1 MQIDCIM
8 KKYLEIYNQNK
19 GKSSYIE
26 NLLICFFFI
35 DIPNLSLAVLL
46 CYLNVNSIIFCI
58 SAIFAAFLTAFE
70 MIFLEPIYY
79 YLIKSK
85 KERKLYKKE

>member
-1 MQIDCIM
+1 MQKDGIM

-35 DIPNLSLAVLL
+35 DIPNLSLAFLL
-46 CYLNVNSIIFCI
+46 SCLNVNSIIFCI
-58 SAIFAAFLTAFE
+58 SAVFVAFLIIFE
-70 MIFLEPIYY
+70 TIFLEPIYY
-79 YLIKSK
+79 YLIKLK
-85 KERKLYKKE
+85 K